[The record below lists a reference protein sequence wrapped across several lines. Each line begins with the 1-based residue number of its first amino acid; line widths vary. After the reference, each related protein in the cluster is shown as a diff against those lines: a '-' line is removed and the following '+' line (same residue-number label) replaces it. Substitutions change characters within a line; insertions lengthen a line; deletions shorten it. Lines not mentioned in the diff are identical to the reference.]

1 MFAGAGLGLLLATIL
16 LAGAAMWWWESASLV
31 YYMFLGSDGGVLL
44 GGGCEHVKCLPG
56 VSLVGPSPKAL
67 AEVSSQSV
75 LPQRAATLLHQ
86 VCVAERALIY
96 GCVKWCGCMFHLWMC
111 HKVWMYT
118 RTHAHKLTESCN
130 SCLSVR
136 EVSLPDW

>member
-16 LAGAAMWWWESASLV
+16 LAGAAMWCWESASLV
-31 YYMFLGSDGGVLL
+31 YYMFQGSDGGVLL

-96 GCVKWCGCMFHLWMC
+96 GCVIRCGCI
-111 HKVWMYT
+111 
-118 RTHAHKLTESCN
+118 RAHMHTN
-130 SCLSVR
+130 
-136 EVSLPDW
+136 